1 MKLSFSARSPR
12 RVVELVAAVGLTLAA
27 ATSLSPLS
35 AQEYKAGSLKIEKPW
50 TRATPTGARVA
61 GGFMRIT
68 NTGKE
73 ADRLVGGASPVA
85 GRFEVHEMR
94 MEGEVMRMR
103 ELANGLVIQPGQTVE
118 LKPGSYHVMFMDMK
132 AQLKQGEKVKGTL
145 QFEKA
150 GTVEV
155 EYSVE
160 GMALRAPS
168 HGSGMHHK

>member
-1 MKLSFSARSPR
+1 MNQLHRVRPR
-12 RVVELVAAVGLTLAA
+12 RRFLELVVAGSLTFAVAALLN
-27 ATSLSPLS
+27 PLS
-35 AQEYKAGSLKIEKPW
+35 ANEYKAGSLKIEKPW

-73 ADRLVGGASPVA
+73 ADRLVGGSSPVA

-103 ELANGLVIQPGQTVE
+103 ELTNGLVIQPGQTVE

-150 GTVEV
+150 GTVEI

-160 GMALRAPS
+160 GMAQRAPG
-168 HGSGMHHK
+168 HGSGMHH